1 MNDRQLL
8 IADEWLHILKQR
20 DGRANKSTIE
30 SLLYRKFTER
40 TDGIDMEYTYKLL
53 SEEYHLIKPLG
64 QAWVMLTPEGEK
76 YARKGLKYYRMKI
89 SLKEKLES
97 AGKLIAAI
105 SSLTALIGFLIGLL
119 F

>member
-1 MNDRQLL
+1 MNERQLR

-20 DGRANKSTIE
+20 DGRASKSTAEYI
-30 SLLYRKFTER
+30 LFIKFTEIE
-40 TDGIDMEYTYKLL
+40 DGIDIEYTYKLL
-53 SEEYHLIKPLG
+53 SDEYHLIEPLG
-64 QAWVMLTPEGEK
+64 QAWIMLTPEGEK
-76 YARKGLKYYRMKI
+76 YAKKGLNYYRMESSI
-89 SLKEKLES
+89 KEKLES